1 MRQSAGRLV
10 ASIFFQCSTVYYCD
24 VIKQKLCKHSTSL
37 YFFCLRVSFCEKMA
51 MMDHQKPS
59 PLGMSRIPAGTGP
72 VGAGPDRFVP
82 TQKELDKIQ
91 NAIHDPTFRAML
103 VDYAKQMN
111 DPNNR

>member
-1 MRQSAGRLV
+1 M
-10 ASIFFQCSTVYYCD
+10 
-24 VIKQKLCKHSTSL
+24 
-37 YFFCLRVSFCEKMA
+37 SFCEKMA

-59 PLGMSRIPAGTGP
+59 NPLGMSRIPAAGSGPAGT
-72 VGAGPDRFVP
+72 GPDRFVP

>member
-1 MRQSAGRLV
+1 MQ
-10 ASIFFQCSTVYYCD
+10 STVYCCD
-24 VIKQKLCKHSTSL
+24 VIKQKLCKHSTSISS
-37 YFFCLRVSFCEKMA
+37 VSVCRFVTNMA
-51 MMDHQKPS
+51 MMDHQKPMS
-59 PLGMSRIPAGTGP
+59 PLGMSRIPAAGSGP
-72 VGAGPDRFVP
+72 VGSGPDRFVP

>member
-1 MRQSAGRLV
+1 
-10 ASIFFQCSTVYYCD
+10 
-24 VIKQKLCKHSTSL
+24 
-37 YFFCLRVSFCEKMA
+37 
-51 MMDHQKPS
+51 
-59 PLGMSRIPAGTGP
+59 MSRIPAAGSGPAGT
-72 VGAGPDRFVP
+72 GPDRFVP